1 MPRLKCSFGAIT
13 YIRVT
18 RRNRKGTLGL
28 VRLRLYEWWT
38 NYGVTIRLRY
48 KSKHSCGPHGTFILL
63 RSEPSQPVNVCES
76 MLSQIISLADLLNS
90 QDLEWRFYSEHFPSY
105 PHVSTHRLRRPNVA
119 SLNLP
124 GAASPVSSRPPF
136 NQALAF
142 DPSLMLNLAHWARTL
157 IQNRSV
163 FLSAKERQRHHTI
176 SDCSPSQTTGDGFRS
191 CGKSRQQPL

>member
-1 MPRLKCSFGAIT
+1 MPFEERNWKRGFYFSDFIKRKANSPTGHLMPRLKCSFGAIT

-119 SLNLP
+119 ASICRELLHQCHHDLP
-124 GAASPVSSRPPF
+124 SIRRWP
-136 NQALAF
+136 
-142 DPSLMLNLAHWARTL
+142 L
-157 IQNRSV
+157 I
-163 FLSAKERQRHHTI
+163 L
-176 SDCSPSQTTGDGFRS
+176 P
-191 CGKSRQQPL
+191 